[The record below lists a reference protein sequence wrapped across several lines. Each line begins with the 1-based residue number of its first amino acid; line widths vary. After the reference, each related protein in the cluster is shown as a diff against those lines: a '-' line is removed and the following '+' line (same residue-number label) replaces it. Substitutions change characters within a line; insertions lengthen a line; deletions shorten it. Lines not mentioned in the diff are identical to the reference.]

1 MRRSRRGGHH
11 SGMEF
16 GGSGEDSFVAV
27 VVTKLTGA
35 LLFILLLT
43 MVIMAL
49 LPKAVDLPGS
59 KPTASD
65 DDKAFPLAITTP
77 GELPEAI
84 AGRPYTLALA
94 ATGGRGPF
102 RWAVDGALPDGLA
115 IDPDLG
121 LIRGTPT
128 RGTPEPS
135 KLNVRVSDGTA
146 RTSRSTRLVVY
157 QPDRPLTV
165 PSKWK
170 PSLPP
175 IPWREWVE
183 QGFGFLVL
191 ALVHL
196 VGANTLNA
204 LERRASVAVELNAD
218 AEETPATT
226 AAILA
231 STRRRFTGYRVVL
244 RLATCCALVGL
255 GVWLARFRG

>member
-59 KPTASD
+59 EPKSTAD
-65 DDKAFPLAITTP
+65 APLPLAISTP

-94 ATGGRGPF
+94 ATGGRGPLH
-102 RWAVDGALPDGLA
+102 WAVDGVLPAGLTV
-115 IDPDLG
+115 DPDHG

-128 RGTPEPS
+128 RGTPEPAR
-135 KLNVRVSDGTA
+135 LNLRVSDGSD
-146 RTSRSTRLVVY
+146 RTSQATRLLVY
-157 QPDRPLTV
+157 QSDRPLTV
-165 PSKWK
+165 PSRWK

-175 IPWREWVE
+175 LPWREWLE

-196 VGANTLNA
+196 VGVNTLNA
-204 LERRASVAVELNAD
+204 LERRARLRVEATDD
-218 AEETPATT
+218 AAETPDTTVALLTATH
-226 AAILA
+226 
-231 STRRRFTGYRVVL
+231 RRFTAYRFVL
-244 RLATCCALVGL
+244 RLATVLAVVGL
-255 GVWLARFRG
+255 AVWLARFRG